1 MNKTL
6 RAQLQMGPLTWVLL
20 IILFILLGVVTLPRF
35 FSLDDSYVQLAS
47 FGLVILVLVLV
58 LVFLRRTNKRLARL
72 ASVAI
77 EIGSG
82 NFSSRSEEKGKDS
95 IGNLAAAVNDMAGR
109 IQLSVDQ
116 LRTQQGELKKSR
128 IRLEKKNEQLS
139 REHTRQESF
148 GQFLSEIN
156 TVDINKLTKK
166 GLDYLMY
173 FSEAVLGQFY
183 IVDKNTQLL
192 FKIAEK
198 GIDQSALNGL
208 VVHDPDSGLPGEALR
223 KNEWIVV
230 DGLDD
235 EVFPQVNLG
244 FTQVGLR
251 TVYALPV
258 SFQGSSLGV
267 VILACLRQVSDK
279 RIQNIQNSI
288 DALGSGLN
296 NAFTYIQVQQ
306 QAKKLELANEELI
319 EADRQRSEF
328 VANMSHELRTPLNS
342 IIGFSGILLKNT
354 NQALGNKELNFSE
367 KINRNGKHLL
377 GLINDIL
384 DLSKIEAGRMD
395 IAIRSVQLSP
405 LLVDVVDML
414 HTQADAKKIDLSLDL
429 PHNLPLVDTDMEKL
443 KQVLINIVGNG
454 IKFTTAGG
462 VAIRP
467 RWLQNGQVRIDVID
481 TGIGMSDD
489 ELDKIFLPFSQADSS
504 TTRKFG
510 GTGLGLTISKNI
522 MELLDGSIEVDSK
535 EGKGSTFSLFVPVA
549 RTVSHQQ
556 PQPSD
561 AAQSKQ
567 PIFKKEQSD
576 VSKRDQDNHQVN
588 QAAGLDMESVISSRQ
603 KVMVVDDDQDARD
616 LLYDYLQEL
625 GTQVITAS
633 NGTEA
638 LKLAR
643 QWRPDIITLD
653 LMMPGIDGWEVL
665 QTLKADPE
673 LKSISVVV
681 VSIVADKRK
690 ALNLGALDALT
701 KPLDPEELRKI
712 VEQDVKQELKGTVLV
727 IDDNE
732 DVLALFKEILC
743 DHPVR
748 LKTATNGKLAL
759 EILKEEA
766 PDLIFLDLMM
776 PEMDGFTFLRVV
788 RADDRFMNIPVVV
801 VTAKQL
807 TDQRRRELAD
817 RVVDVI
823 EKGDDVMEGRVHSIV
838 SDTLEK

>member
-1 MNKTL
+1 
-6 RAQLQMGPLTWVLL
+6 MGPLTWVLL
-20 IILFILLGVVTLPRF
+20 AILFILLGVVTLPRF
-35 FSLDDSYVQLAS
+35 LSLNDSFVQFAS

-72 ASVAI
+72 ASVAV

-82 NFSSRSEEKGKDS
+82 NFSSRSEEKGNDS
-95 IGNLAAAVNDMAGR
+95 IGNLAVAVNDMAGR
-109 IQLSVDQ
+109 IQNSVDQ
-116 LRTQQGELKKSR
+116 LHTQQQELEKSR
-128 IRLEKKNEQLS
+128 VRLEEKNEQLS
-139 REHTRQESF
+139 REHTRQASF

-173 FSEAVLGQFY
+173 LSEAVLGQFY
-183 IVDKNTQLL
+183 IVDKSTELL
-192 FKIAEK
+192 FKIVEN
-198 GIDQSALNGL
+198 GIDHSALKGM
-208 VVHDPDSGLPGEALR
+208 VVNEPDKGLPGEAFR
-223 KNEWIVV
+223 KNEWIVI
-230 DGLDD
+230 DGIEDD
-235 EVFPQVNLG
+235 VFPKVNLG
-244 FTQVGLR
+244 FTQTGLR

-258 SFQGSSLGV
+258 SFQGIGLGV
-267 VILACLRQVSDK
+267 VILACLHRVSEK
-279 RIQNIQNSI
+279 RLQNIQNSI

-354 NQALGNKELNFSE
+354 GDVLGKKELNFSE

-395 IAIRSVQLSP
+395 IVIRSIQLSP
-405 LLVDVVDML
+405 LLLDVVDML

-429 PHNLPLVDTDMEKL
+429 PANLPLVDTDMEKL

-454 IKFTTAGG
+454 IKFTVAGG
-462 VAIRP
+462 VTIRP
-467 RWLQNGQVRIDVID
+467 QWLQDGQVRIDIID
-481 TGIGMSDD
+481 TGIGMSND
-489 ELDKIFLPFSQADSS
+489 ELDKIFLPFRQADSS

-522 MELLDGSIEVDSK
+522 MELLEGSIEVDSE

-549 RTVSHQQ
+549 RADSH
-556 PQPSD
+556 
-561 AAQSKQ
+561 KQ
-567 PIFKKEQSD
+567 PEQPVEDQGRKPIFEEEQPVEIKMD
-576 VSKRDQDNHQVN
+576 EEVRRIDQP
-588 QAAGLDMESVISSRQ
+588 AGMDMESVISSRQ

-616 LLYDYLQEL
+616 LLTDYLEEL
-625 GTQVITAS
+625 GTQVMTAS
-633 NGTEA
+633 DGTEA
-638 LKLAR
+638 LELAK

-712 VEQDVKQELKGTVLV
+712 VEHDIKQQLKGTVLV
-727 IDDNE
+727 VDDNE
-732 DVLALFKEILC
+732 DVLALFEEILS

-748 LKTATNGKLAL
+748 VKTAANGKLAL
-759 EILKEEA
+759 EILKEEV

-788 RADDRFMNIPVVV
+788 RADDRFMNIPVVI

-807 TDQRRRELAD
+807 TDQRRRDLAD

-838 SDTLEK
+838 SDTLER